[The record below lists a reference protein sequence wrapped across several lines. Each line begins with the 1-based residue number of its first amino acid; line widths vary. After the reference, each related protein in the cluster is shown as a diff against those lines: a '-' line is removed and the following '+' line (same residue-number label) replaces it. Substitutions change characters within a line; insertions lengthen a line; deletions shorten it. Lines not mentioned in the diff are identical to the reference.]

1 MKRFRCFI
9 ALLALV
15 FLSLTF
21 AQPSNVR
28 ADAAAN
34 ISELIFTAVQNTTS
48 PAQAVT
54 ITNTGAGSIDL
65 TAAQLIGT
73 NPTAFTLTNPPGGS
87 IPLAPGA
94 STTFNIA
101 FNPPAGANGV
111 HLSAALR
118 VTTSDAITP
127 TLDVGLHG
135 LSLQGLEGGNEPG
148 LQAVVNTLG
157 YAVNVGGNGL
167 VIRPLPENLTPL
179 GDEINIQLFQR
190 ANPGPVSMIA
200 LARFSPAEALPF
212 GYYFPDGT
220 NIPPLI
226 EVNRIQNSAVNPIN
240 HQTLNPLLVGGGT
253 SFDPGTFHFGFYITS
268 LSFGRSSYTQ
278 DGLNTGARVRA
289 ARSFIA
295 RDRSGSLLPNTYLLT
310 FEDAN
315 NGDYQDYVFLISNV
329 TPAIAEPPI
338 AAADSSVTPQ
348 DTPITIDLVANDSGV
363 DAPLDPATAAL
374 VAQPPAAEGVVTL
387 NGGAAT
393 FTPAPGFSGTST
405 FMYTVQDAIGQISA
419 PATVTVQV
427 DPPPVVPPPGPPP
440 NNPPQQ
446 PQTSSSPASQPATA
460 VVSAQPAAP
469 VGGFTISKS
478 ASPPIASAGDEVT
491 FSIVLRNTGSQAFDV
506 FNLEDTLPEAFE
518 ILDAQASAGAPR
530 IVGQQVHF
538 SLNALG
544 PGAMLTLTVR
554 ARIRAGVNT
563 PALVTEA
570 CAGAANLAATCA
582 QATVLSVSRLPA
594 TGQTPLW
601 RTPLLRAGIVGLMAL
616 VAGMI
621 LLRRSP
627 KPSPLARSVRQT
639 EQVNRPKS

>member
-1 MKRFRCFI
+1 MRRFRCFI
-9 ALLALV
+9 ALLTLV

-21 AQPSNVR
+21 AQPPNVR

-34 ISELIFTAVQNTTS
+34 AFELIFTAVQNTTS
-48 PAQAVT
+48 PPQAVT
-54 ITNTGAGSIDL
+54 ITNTGAGSIDI

-87 IPLAPGA
+87 IPLVPGA
-94 STTFNIA
+94 SATFNLV

-179 GDEINIQLFQR
+179 GDEINIPLFQR
-190 ANPGPVSMIA
+190 ANPGPVSLIA

-220 NIPPLI
+220 NNPPLI

-268 LSFGRSSYTQ
+268 LSFARSSYTQ
-278 DGLNTGARVRA
+278 DGLNTGPRVRA

-338 AAADSSVTPQ
+338 AAADSSTTPQ

-374 VAQPPAAEGVVTL
+374 LAQPPAAEGVVTL

-405 FMYTVQDAIGQISA
+405 FMYTVQDAIGQTSA

-427 DPPPVVPPPGPPP
+427 NPPPVVLPPGPPP

-446 PQTSSSPASQPATA
+446 PPAQPQTNSSPASQPATA

-469 VGGFTISKS
+469 AGGFTISKS
-478 ASPPIASAGDEVT
+478 ASPPIAAAGDTVT
-491 FSIVLRNTGSQAFDV
+491 FSLVLRNTGSQAFDI

-518 ILDAQASAGAPR
+518 ILDVQASAGAPR

-544 PGAMLTLTVR
+544 PGATITLTVR
-554 ARIRAGVNT
+554 ARIRAGVKT

-570 CAGAANLAATCA
+570 CAGAVNLAATCA
-582 QATVLSVSRLPA
+582 QATVLSVSRLPP

-601 RTPLLRAGIVGLMAL
+601 RTLLLGVEMVGLMAL
-616 VAGMI
+616 AAGMI
-621 LLRRSP
+621 LLRR
-627 KPSPLARSVRQT
+627 RSIQQT
-639 EQVNRPKS
+639 EQDHRPKS